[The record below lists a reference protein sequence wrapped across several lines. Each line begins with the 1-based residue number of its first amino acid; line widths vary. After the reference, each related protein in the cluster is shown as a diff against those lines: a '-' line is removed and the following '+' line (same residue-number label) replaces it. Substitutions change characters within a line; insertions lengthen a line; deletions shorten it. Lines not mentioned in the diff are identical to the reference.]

1 MRYLKVTILIGF
13 LTALLVA
20 VLFELG
26 AFHGADLRLGSFL
39 GVRFSPVARRIE
51 QYPVFV
57 FFAFAITWT
66 TIDILK
72 NSLKCVIA
80 LLAMVELIA
89 AVWVCDKLGVFFS
102 PFASG
107 VAIIVAFGASFL
119 YAQSEAGRRKRV
131 VQTIFGERISAR
143 NFSRLINSD
152 VPLNFDGDLREG
164 TVVVCEIF
172 NHDQLADALPVA
184 DYVALNNSFL
194 RNAAEILVER
204 GGYLDE
210 CDGESLRV
218 IFGVPLV
225 DTHHA
230 EAACEA
236 ALDVMTRL
244 DEVNRECYRVWSQ
257 TFDFRIGIN
266 SGEMVVA
273 AYGSGRLGSFSV
285 AGEPVEWARKLCSAS
300 LIYGARLLI
309 GSHTFQLTETA
320 MEVRPLDF
328 VHRHPNDHG
337 HEEIYELLARKQTLS
352 EEDLLR
358 RELFWKGILYFRE
371 AKWDEATEQLRLASA
386 GDASDGP
393 IDFYLRR
400 IEQLRNGVPLLEG
413 TYGRI

>member
-20 VLFELG
+20 VMFEAG
-26 AFHGADLRLGSFL
+26 VFRAADVRLGSFL
-39 GVRFSPVARRIE
+39 GVRFSALAGRAE
-51 QYPVFV
+51 QYPCFIL
-57 FFAFAITWT
+57 FAFALAWT
-66 TIDILK
+66 TIDIPK

-89 AVWVCDKLGVFFS
+89 AVWVCDKLGLFFS

-107 VAIIVAFGASFL
+107 VAIIVAFAVSML
-119 YAQSEAGRRKRV
+119 YSQSEAGSRKRV
-131 VQTIFGERISAR
+131 VQTTFGERISAK
-143 NFSRLINSD
+143 NSSILINSD
-152 VPLNFDGDLREG
+152 VPLNFDGELREG

-230 EAACEA
+230 EVACEA
-236 ALDVMTRL
+236 ALDVMSRL

-285 AGEPVEWARKLCSAS
+285 AGESVEWARKLCSAN
-300 LIYGARLLI
+300 LIYGSRLLI

-352 EEDLLR
+352 DEDLLR
-358 RELFWKGILYFRE
+358 RDFFWKGILYFRE
-371 AKWDEATEQLRLASA
+371 AKYDQATEHLSLACS

>member
-1 MRYLKVTILIGF
+1 VRYLKVTILIGF

-20 VLFELG
+20 VMFEVG
-26 AFHGADLRLGSFL
+26 VFRAADLRLGSFL
-39 GVRFSPVARRIE
+39 GLRFSPISGRVE
-51 QYPVFV
+51 QYPFFV
-57 FFAFAITWT
+57 FFSFAIAWT

-72 NSLKCVIA
+72 NSLKSVIA

-89 AVWVCDKLGVFFS
+89 AVWVCDKLGIFFS

-107 VAIIVAFGASFL
+107 VAIIVAFAVAFL
-119 YAQSEAGRRKRV
+119 YSQSDAGGRKRV
-131 VQTIFGERISAR
+131 VRTIFGDRISGR
-143 NFSRLINSD
+143 NFSTLINSD
-152 VPLNFDGDLREG
+152 VPLNFDGELREG

-172 NHDQLADALPVA
+172 NHDELADALPVA

-230 EAACEA
+230 AVACEA
-236 ALDVMTRL
+236 ALDVMNRL

-285 AGEPVEWARKLCSAS
+285 AGEAVEWARKLCSANI
-300 LIYGARLLI
+300 IYGSRLLI
-309 GSHTFQLTETA
+309 GSYTFQLTETS
-320 MEVRPLDF
+320 MEVRPMDF

-352 EEDLLR
+352 DEDLLR

-371 AKWDEATEQLRLASA
+371 AKWDQAIEQLRLAAA
-386 GDASDGP
+386 GDSSDGP
-393 IDFYLRR
+393 IEFYLRR
-400 IEQLRNGVPLLEG
+400 IDQLRNGVPLLEG

>member
-1 MRYLKVTILIGF
+1 M
-13 LTALLVA
+13 
-20 VLFELG
+20 FETGIFG
-26 AFHGADLRLGSFL
+26 AADLRLGSFL
-39 GVRFSPVARRIE
+39 GLRFSPISGRAE
-51 QYPVFV
+51 QYPFFV
-57 FFAFAITWT
+57 FFSFAIAWT

-80 LLAMVELIA
+80 LLAMVELIT
-89 AVWVCDKLGVFFS
+89 AVWVCDKLGIFFS

-107 VAIIVAFGASFL
+107 VAIIVAFSASFL
-119 YAQSEAGRRKRV
+119 YAQSDAGSRKRV
-131 VQTIFGERISAR
+131 VRTIFGERISGK
-143 NFSRLINSD
+143 NFATLINSD
-152 VPLNFDGDLREG
+152 VPLNFDGELREG

-172 NHDQLADALPVA
+172 NHDELADALPVA

-225 DTHHA
+225 NPHHA
-230 EAACEA
+230 EHACEA
-236 ALDVMTRL
+236 ALDVMNRL

-285 AGEPVEWARKLCSAS
+285 AGEPVEWARKLCSAN

-309 GSHTFQLTETA
+309 GSYTFPLTETT
-320 MEVRPLDF
+320 MEVRPIDF

-352 EEDLLR
+352 DEDLLR
-358 RELFWKGILYFRE
+358 REFFWKGILYFRE
-371 AKWDEATEQLRLASA
+371 AKWEKAT
-386 GDASDGP
+386 
-393 IDFYLRR
+393 
-400 IEQLRNGVPLLEG
+400 
-413 TYGRI
+413 

>member
-1 MRYLKVTILIGF
+1 MRYFKVTILIGF

-20 VLFELG
+20 VMFEMG
-26 AFHGADLRLGSFL
+26 VFRAADLRLGSFL
-39 GVRFSPVARRIE
+39 GLRFSPVAGRIE

-57 FFAFAITWT
+57 SAAFLIAWT

-80 LLAMVELIA
+80 LGAMVELIS
-89 AVWVCDKLGVFFS
+89 AVWVCDKLGFFFS

-107 VAIIVAFGASFL
+107 VAIIVAFSVSFL
-119 YAQSEAGRRKRV
+119 YAQSEAGSRKRV
-131 VQTIFGERISAR
+131 VQTTFGERISAK
-143 NFSRLINSD
+143 NTSTLINSD
-152 VPLNFDGDLREG
+152 VPLNFEGELREG

-225 DTHHA
+225 DPHHA

-236 ALDVMTRL
+236 ALDVMSRL

-285 AGEPVEWARKLCSAS
+285 AGESVEWARKLCSANI
-300 LIYGARLLI
+300 IYGSRLLI
-309 GSHTFQLTETA
+309 GSYTCQLTETA

-328 VHRHPNDHG
+328 VHRHPSDHG

-352 EEDLLR
+352 DEDLER
-358 RELFWKGILYFRE
+358 RDFFWKGILCFRE
-371 AKWDEATEQLRLASA
+371 AKWDEAVEQLRLASA
-386 GDASDGP
+386 GDSSDGP

-400 IEQLRNGVPLLEG
+400 IEQLRNNVPLLEG